1 MAAGLSV
8 KALLSQLTGDD
19 ILLGDIKKIAKEIK
33 RDHELAMQLW
43 ASEEVYPR
51 MLAVLILDPKQLT
64 QEVIDGLVSDLT
76 VHTTDDQ
83 RKIAEWLMANQ
94 LMKSKRTKTLLESW
108 QDADAPLLRH
118 LFWYHQGR
126 LRWVG
131 QTPPENTAE
140 LLEALEAGMASE
152 EPDVQW
158 AMNFTA
164 AHIGIHDPQYRKRCV
179 ELGERL
185 GLYKDEPVA
194 PNCTPD
200 YLPEFIRIEVAK
212 LPA

>member
-1 MAAGLSV
+1 MAAGLSLET
-8 KALLSQLTGDD
+8 LLSQLVGDD
-19 ILLGDIKKIAKEIK
+19 VLLGDIKKIAKDIK
-33 RDHELAMQLW
+33 RDHELGMQLW
-43 ASEEVYPR
+43 ASEEVHPR

-64 QEVIDGLVSDLT
+64 QDVIDGLVSDLA
-76 VHTTDDQ
+76 VHDSGDQ
-83 RKIAEWLMANQ
+83 RKIVEWLMANQ
-94 LMKSKRTKTLLESW
+94 LMKNKKTRTLLESW
-108 QDADAPLLRH
+108 QNADEPLLRH

-140 LLEALEAGMASE
+140 LLDALEADMAAA
-152 EPDVQW
+152 EPEVQW

-164 AHIGIHDPQYRKRCV
+164 AQIGIHDQQYRKRCV

-194 PNCTPD
+194 ANCTPD